1 MTVTNNPV
9 AAVAAIPGLKKVA
22 GRLGQPPAPQQ
33 RLICSVEGHT
43 KTRKSSFGLWGPGP
57 VAVCD
62 TDHRLEHV
70 IVPDGKGGW
79 TFPLNGNVVVPH
91 YVEIPPIDPMSRKK
105 DDQAQKAAA
114 AEWDK
119 YLEFYEAFLES
130 SLTPGGIRTVLMD
143 DITEAYDLRLIAEFG
158 RLQAIQQRD
167 RGGAN
172 FDFVKLIDMGK
183 HYQANVVWASKV
195 KEDWVTVE
203 EIDPQTN
210 QKKLK
215 SMASGTWIPD
225 GYKRL
230 RQTVQVAFR
239 AQINERLPQLTN
251 VPGVGTISNPKR
263 YEIEVVASGLN
274 GETNGRRYT
283 VDDWGEY
290 GPFAWAA
297 HEQIADTIPE
307 EWQ

>member
-1 MTVTNNPV
+1 MPTASSA
-9 AAVAAIPGLKKVA
+9 AAVAAIPGLGKVA
-22 GRLGQPPAPQQ
+22 ARLTQPPVPQQ
-33 RLICSVEGHT
+33 RLICSIEGHT

-57 VAVCD
+57 VAVVD

-79 TFPLNGNVVVPH
+79 QFPLTGNVVVPH
-91 YVEIPPIDPMSRKK
+91 YVQLPPLDPMSRKK
-105 DDQAQKAAA
+105 DDAAMKMAA

-119 YLEFYEAFLES
+119 YVEFYAVFLES

-183 HYQANVVWASKV
+183 DYRANVVWAAKV
-195 KEDWVTVE
+195 KEEWVTID

-210 QKKLK
+210 QKKPK
-215 SMASGTWIPD
+215 SMASGNWIPD

-239 AQINERLPQLTN
+239 AQVNDRVPQQINS
-251 VPGVGTISNPKR
+251 PGVGLVPNPKR
-263 YEIEVVASGLN
+263 YEIEVIASGLN
-274 GETNGRRYT
+274 GETNGRRYSAA
-283 VDDWGEY
+283 DWGEY